1 MTNSRAW
8 GLGLGAWGL
17 GLGACLLA
25 LAPIAAQEPERTSTP
40 GLHDGVVVDPASQT
54 AFVMSTEGGID
65 ALDLASGK
73 VRWKSRAAARPLM
86 MVDGLL
92 VAQAPPGEGREFVLV
107 ALAAAGGAERRR
119 FTVDLPE
126 GVQARVAAGP
136 AEAFKLRTF
145 VAGGAPIVAW
155 TFESRPLRGVAPG
168 REAPPLGQAPASLAR
183 AAAAA
188 KPETEGAVQVDVSA
202 GRAVPVAISPGEA
215 AAGRSQLAALAGA
228 AGSRRL
234 GSVDERHVLVSEP
247 SIDAANW
254 RTPYRWIIADAA
266 GATLGTFDSAV
277 SMARF
282 IVLGSR
288 LFYVAQ
294 PEARRAGAVMTTE
307 PLRLRALDVRAG
319 TELWAVPVADTAYR
333 GKMAP

>member
-1 MTNSRAW
+1 M
-8 GLGLGAWGL
+8 
-17 GLGACLLA
+17 
-25 LAPIAAQEPERTSTP
+25 AAQEPERTSTP

-54 AFVMSTEGGID
+54 AFVMRPEGGID

-73 VRWKSRAAARPLM
+73 VRWKSRAAERPLM

-92 VAQAPPGEGREFVLV
+92 VAQAAPGERREFVLV
-107 ALAAAGGAERRR
+107 ALAPAGGAERRR

-136 AEAFKLRTF
+136 AQAFKLRTF

-168 REAPPLGQAPASLAR
+168 REAPTLGQEPASLAR
-183 AAAAA
+183 AAAA
-188 KPETEGAVQVDVSA
+188 PETEGAVQVDVSA
-202 GRAVPVAISPGEA
+202 GRAVPVAIDPDEPA
-215 AAGRSQLAALAGA
+215 AARSQLAALAGA

-247 SIDAANW
+247 SLDAANY
-254 RTPYRWIIADAA
+254 RTPYRWTIADAA
-266 GATLGTFDSAV
+266 GATLGTFDSSV
-277 SMARF
+277 SMAPF
-282 IVLGSR
+282 IVLSTR

-294 PEARRAGAVMTTE
+294 PESHRAGAVMATA

-319 TELWAVPVADTAYR
+319 TELWAVEVADTVYR